1 MRQIQFIFLLA
12 LLCLG
17 LLNSCSIEKRQHL
30 SGFHVDWKNKKNT
43 IENKKSIDQNSFAK
57 IEIQKNDNA
66 GNKIVKSDIEA
77 IENKN
82 TIDETFSASNEL
94 EILNPITHKKALEE
108 CDIIVLKSGEEI
120 RGMVVEIGV
129 GEVKY
134 KKCDNM
140 MGPNYS
146 IKKSDVFMI
155 KYTNGTKDVFK
166 NESYTE
172 SQNNNN
178 NKIGKKSRRVNR
190 IALWGFILALVGL
203 FILAIPLGVTAVIMG
218 ILGLIKI
225 SKNSEFERGEG
236 YAVLAIVIG
245 LLDLIF
251 GILILAEVI

>member
-1 MRQIQFIFLLA
+1 MRQIQLIFLLA

-17 LLNSCSIEKRQHL
+17 LLNSCSIEKRQYL
-30 SGFHVDWKNKKNT
+30 SGFNIDWKNKKNT
-43 IENKKSIDQNSFAK
+43 IENKKSIAQNSFAK
-57 IEIQKNDNA
+57 IEIQKNDNPE
-66 GNKIVKSDIEA
+66 NKSVKTDIEA

-166 NESYTE
+166 NESYNE
-172 SQNNNN
+172 SQSNG
-178 NKIGKKSRRVNR
+178 NKTNKKLKKVNR
-190 IALWGFILALVGL
+190 IALWGFILALLGL
-203 FILAIPLGVTAVIMG
+203 LIFAIPMGLIAIVMG
-218 ILGLIKI
+218 IIGFIKI

-236 YAVLAIVIG
+236 FAIAAIIIG
-245 LLDLIF
+245 LLDVVA
-251 GILILAEVI
+251 GVILVSLAS